1 MHVRGRRLEGRY
13 WQLCGGVVEY
23 HGKNGSGNWPWGL
36 ASARHRRTSCV
47 EFSDASSAAIFV
59 DSISHRR
66 PLGQLVS
73 ANSRSRLDEHL
84 VTLCGVM
91 VIVAV

>member
-1 MHVRGRRLEGRY
+1 MFEGED
-13 WQLCGGVVEY
+13 LGGDI
-23 HGKNGSGNWPWGL
+23 GSCVAESLSTMERMVPAMALGL

-66 PLGQLVS
+66 PPGQPVS
-73 ANSRSRLDEHL
+73 ANSRSRLDEYL
-84 VTLCGVM
+84 VMLCGVM